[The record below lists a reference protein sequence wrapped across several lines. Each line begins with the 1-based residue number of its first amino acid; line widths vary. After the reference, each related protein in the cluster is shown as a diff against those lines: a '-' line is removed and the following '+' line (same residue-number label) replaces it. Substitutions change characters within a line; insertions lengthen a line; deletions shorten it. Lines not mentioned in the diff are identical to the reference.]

1 MLPTRVRTIVGDKMY
16 ICCTV
21 KYFKARENDL
31 LKMEKSL
38 LIGFLVRR
46 LRELM

>member
-1 MLPTRVRTIVGDKMY
+1 
-16 ICCTV
+16 
-21 KYFKARENDL
+21 L

-46 LRELM
+46 LRELMWIPLC